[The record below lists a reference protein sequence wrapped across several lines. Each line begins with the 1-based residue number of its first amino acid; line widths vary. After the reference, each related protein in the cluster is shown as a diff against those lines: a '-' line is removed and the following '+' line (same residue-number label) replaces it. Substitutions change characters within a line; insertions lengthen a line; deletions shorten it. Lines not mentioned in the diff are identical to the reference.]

1 MVCLFFVIF
10 VYIYVWAMYGTIYLN
25 IFLMMNRMGCMQDV
39 WIMYGTKRMGHV
51 WHNCFQIRLT
61 DIIKSLFTV

>member
-51 WHNCFQIRLT
+51 WHNCF
-61 DIIKSLFTV
+61 